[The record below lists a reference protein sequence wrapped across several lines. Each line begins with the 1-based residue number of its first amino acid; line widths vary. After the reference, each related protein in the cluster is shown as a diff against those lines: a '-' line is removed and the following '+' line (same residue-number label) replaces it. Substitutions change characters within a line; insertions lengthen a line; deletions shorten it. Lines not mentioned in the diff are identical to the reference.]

1 MWLAVIIFVSLSAEI
16 LSYLSRDNAQ
26 DMNDPDR
33 SLSHESIQPN
43 L

>member
-16 LSYLSRDNAQ
+16 LSYLCSGNQ
-26 DMNDPDR
+26 DMNDQDR